1 MEARMRPSD
10 DISESEARNRL
21 DTIGEYLETLL
32 RNAWEDMQTAGI
44 LRDEM
49 PANERTAAGDAL
61 TSVSMAQELVQEMQD
76 LNIRAWSV
84 RSPSAK
90 TA

>member
-1 MEARMRPSD
+1 
-10 DISESEARNRL
+10 
-21 DTIGEYLETLL
+21 
-32 RNAWEDMQTAGI
+32 MQTAGI

-61 TSVSMAQELVQEMQD
+61 TSVSMAQEMVQELQE
-76 LNIRAWSV
+76 LNMRAWSV
-84 RSPSAK
+84 RSPRSK